1 MRNLSLLTD
10 LYQLTMGQGYFN
22 EGRHEQLAVFDLFF
36 RSNRLITYSVA
47 AGFEQAAEYLKNFSF
62 SEEDIAYLRS
72 LGLFGEEYLAYLK
85 ALRFTGDVFSV
96 REGEIV
102 FPYEPI
108 LTVRAPML
116 QAQMVET
123 ALLTFVNH
131 QTLIASKAAK
141 ICKAAGGG
149 VMEFGLR
156 RAQGADAGIYGA
168 RAAVIGGC
176 ESTSNLLAG
185 KMFSIPV
192 SGTMAHSWV
201 MNFPSEL
208 EAFRAYAKSFPQS
221 CLLLVD
227 TFDTLASGVPNAIA
241 VFKELRARG
250 FEPKGIRLDS
260 GDLAYL
266 SKEARK
272 MLDEAGFPNAKICAS
287 GDLDEN
293 SVLSLKAQGAKI
305 DLWGV
310 GTKLITSAD
319 LPALGGVYKLAA
331 VYENGKEIPKI
342 KLSDTT
348 EKITNPAEKAVYRV
362 YDRRTGKAV
371 ADYIARADESIDES
385 KPLELIHPVEH
396 WKRMTVTDYTI
407 RNLREPLVLQG
418 KRIGESRT
426 PFESAEYF
434 KQEYAR
440 FWEEYTRHDMPHIYK
455 VDLSPELLQLKQSMI
470 GAKGRA

>member
-1 MRNLSLLTD
+1 
-10 LYQLTMGQGYFN
+10 MGQGYFN

-47 AGFEQAAEYLKNFSF
+47 AGFEQAAEYLKDFSF

-72 LGLFGEEYLAYLK
+72 LGLFGEKYLAYLK

-362 YDRRTGKAV
+362 YDRHTGKAV

-418 KRIGESRT
+418 KRIGESRA

>member
-1 MRNLSLLTD
+1 
-10 LYQLTMGQGYFN
+10 MGQGYFN

-47 AGFEQAAEYLKNFSF
+47 AGFEQAAEYLKDFSF

-72 LGLFGEEYLAYLK
+72 LGLFGEKYLAYLK

-426 PFESAEYF
+426 PFESAVYF

>member
-72 LGLFGEEYLAYLK
+72 LGLFGEKYLAYLK

-426 PFESAEYF
+426 PFESAVYF

>member
-1 MRNLSLLTD
+1 
-10 LYQLTMGQGYFN
+10 MGQGYFN

-47 AGFEQAAEYLKNFSF
+47 AGFEQAAEYLKDFSF

-72 LGLFGEEYLAYLK
+72 LGLFGEKYLAYLK

-192 SGTMAHSWV
+192 SG
-201 MNFPSEL
+201 
-208 EAFRAYAKSFPQS
+208 
-221 CLLLVD
+221 
-227 TFDTLASGVPNAIA
+227 
-241 VFKELRARG
+241 
-250 FEPKGIRLDS
+250 
-260 GDLAYL
+260 
-266 SKEARK
+266 
-272 MLDEAGFPNAKICAS
+272 KI
-287 GDLDEN
+287 
-293 SVLSLKAQGAKI
+293 
-305 DLWGV
+305 
-310 GTKLITSAD
+310 
-319 LPALGGVYKLAA
+319 
-331 VYENGKEIPKI
+331 
-342 KLSDTT
+342 
-348 EKITNPAEKAVYRV
+348 
-362 YDRRTGKAV
+362 
-371 ADYIARADESIDES
+371 
-385 KPLELIHPVEH
+385 
-396 WKRMTVTDYTI
+396 
-407 RNLREPLVLQG
+407 
-418 KRIGESRT
+418 
-426 PFESAEYF
+426 
-434 KQEYAR
+434 
-440 FWEEYTRHDMPHIYK
+440 
-455 VDLSPELLQLKQSMI
+455 
-470 GAKGRA
+470 GRASCRERV